1 MLSNKKQIRIL
12 VSWTAVLCLF
22 ILIFTLSSQPAAQ
35 SDGLSK
41 KVTKMMIKTVERIA
55 PSGVGDQSVD
65 DLVEKFNHIVRKNAH
80 FFAYLVLGIL
90 MVNLLRRVGIKGFK
104 VFVLALAI
112 CILYAISD
120 EVHQLFVPGRGAQV
134 KDVLI
139 DSAGAMVGVGLYAVV
154 LMMRYLLEGNRDIS

>member
-80 FFAYLVLGIL
+80 FFAYLVLGTL

-104 VFVLALAI
+104 VFFLALAI